1 MTTPATLRRWWSRW
15 GELTSQQRIEMARAT
30 VELPWMWRRLQR
42 QGLKAVHENIRQ
54 RRDSSR
60 GTPLPHDH
68 VRLLAEAVNLAATH
82 SPFHVT
88 CLSRSLVL
96 LQALARHSTL
106 AELQVG
112 VRMIEGRLDAHAWIT
127 HGGVPV
133 NDRLDIGEIYASFD
147 DWNLDLIFASP

>member
-1 MTTPATLRRWWSRW
+1 MNPHPTLTRWWSRW
-15 GELTSQQRIEMARAT
+15 GELTDIQRIELARAT

-42 QGLKAVHENIRQ
+42 QGLKAVYESIRQ

-60 GTPLPHDH
+60 ETALPHDQ
-68 VRLLAEAVNLAATH
+68 VRLLAEAVNMAATH

-112 VRMIEGRLDAHAWIT
+112 VRMAEGRLDAHAWVT
-127 HGGVPV
+127 HEGEPV
-133 NDRLDIGEIYASFD
+133 NDRPDIGEIYASFD
-147 DWNLDLIFASP
+147 DWNLDLIFS